1 MSVFRYE
8 PTTSRILGGSSPTP
22 KPDVTEDDIVQA
34 RSIGLADSPLSIAA
48 RREFPD
54 SDVVVSARGLSITTH
69 ASQYCCTSSYGIS
82 RRALRFLRRFNDGEH
97 RRRILTHGRLTPCR
111 N

>member
-1 MSVFRYE
+1 MGYPASAMGPRLRAY
-8 PTTSRILGGSSPTP
+8 
-22 KPDVTEDDIVQA
+22 DIVQA

-54 SDVVVSARGLSITTH
+54 SDVVVGARGLSIISH
-69 ASQYCCTSSYGIS
+69 AGQYCCTSSYGIS
-82 RRALRFLRRFNDGEH
+82 RRAPRFLRRFNDGEH
-97 RRRILTHGRLTPCR
+97 VRRIPTHGRLTPCG

>member
-1 MSVFRYE
+1 V
-8 PTTSRILGGSSPTP
+8 
-22 KPDVTEDDIVQA
+22 DVTEDDIVQA

-69 ASQYCCTSSYGIS
+69 TSQ
-82 RRALRFLRRFNDGEH
+82 
-97 RRRILTHGRLTPCR
+97 
-111 N
+111 

>member
-1 MSVFRYE
+1 MGYPASA
-8 PTTSRILGGSSPTP
+8 LGPRLRAY
-22 KPDVTEDDIVQA
+22 DIVQA

-97 RRRILTHGRLTPCR
+97 VRRIPTHGRLTPCG

>member
-1 MSVFRYE
+1 M
-8 PTTSRILGGSSPTP
+8 
-22 KPDVTEDDIVQA
+22 DVTEDDIVQA

-97 RRRILTHGRLTPCR
+97 VRRMPTHGRLTPCG